1 MVPAAYILMVALLHI
16 HSARLLVTT
25 TCQTFCVVKW
35 FRLTVCVYS
44 SPNLM
49 LAYTPGTAIQ
59 ALQRLAASNP
69 MLYKALLH
77 MKKDS
82 DGCISAATLVQVSC
96 NAVRK
101 LMHAFELQQ
110 SQHTIKILK
119 PANFASAQT
128 STFIVFAIAL
138 YCKLLSRTSPV

>member
-1 MVPAAYILMVALLHI
+1 
-16 HSARLLVTT
+16 
-25 TCQTFCVVKW
+25 
-35 FRLTVCVYS
+35 
-44 SPNLM
+44 
-49 LAYTPGTAIQ
+49 
-59 ALQRLAASNP
+59 

-119 PANFASAQT
+119 LVSNASAQT
-128 STFIVFAIAL
+128 SSFKIFDIVQ
-138 YCKLLSRTSPV
+138 YCSLLSRMTQV

>member
-1 MVPAAYILMVALLHI
+1 
-16 HSARLLVTT
+16 
-25 TCQTFCVVKW
+25 
-35 FRLTVCVYS
+35 
-44 SPNLM
+44 M

-101 LMHAFELQQ
+101 LMHASKLQQ
-110 SQHTIKILK
+110 ISV
-119 PANFASAQT
+119 SAHSH
-128 STFIVFAIAL
+128 STKA
-138 YCKLLSRTSPV
+138 CKFWKCSRYSFKTLRVI